1 MSTYAHDVARRGSRG
16 IALLSAAVASSCL
29 AVLLAAPA
37 AQAGPPAPPVTPPLP
52 GVTTSPNTEDYPKVR
67 VADAVRI
74 RFDGVHSVAGGVI
87 GVEPGLTSTDL
98 NNGSVYAPC
107 KGKPTALPTVVDPV
121 YGGEPYKAACENTTE
136 PSYYRSGPF
145 TGGLGKQAPQF
156 PHGIVMGN
164 SDMTRAC
171 VVVCQHHW
179 AERLTRFDVEIYLKK
194 RLPSGALVTDFDYV
208 RPRFSVGA
216 FPHRSGNGMLSAD
229 FGTIRPLKAYERGTA
244 RLQGVIFADGTT
256 RAEGNRVRVSM
267 FENDANG
274 RTSTGQLL
282 QAFAV
287 FTASGGYYS
296 TGTVYAGS
304 YKLRLTD
311 LETGRCVVLKHL
323 PLPSMGIRVD
333 LHLDRP
339 NFGVPR
345 ARTIPCG

>member
-1 MSTYAHDVARRGSRG
+1 MSIYARSVTSRRVFKAA
-16 IALLSAAVASSCL
+16 ALAAAAAVW
-29 AVLLAAPA
+29 AAPA
-37 AQAGPPAPPVTPPLP
+37 AQAFPPAPPQLP
-52 GVTTSPNTEDYPKVR
+52 GLAPSPNTEDYPKVR
-67 VADAVRI
+67 VAEAVRI
-74 RFDGVHSVAGGVI
+74 RFGGVNSVAGGVI

-145 TGGLGKQAPQF
+145 TGGLRKQAPQF
-156 PHGIVMGN
+156 PNGIVMGN
-164 SDMTRAC
+164 SDATRAC

-194 RLPSGALVTDFDYV
+194 RLPSGALITDFDYV

-216 FPHRSGNGMLSAD
+216 FPHRSGAGMVSAD
-229 FGTIRPLKAYERGTA
+229 FGTVRPLKAYERGAA
-244 RLQGVIFADGTT
+244 RLQGVVFAAGTT

-287 FTASGGYYS
+287 FTATGGYYS

-311 LETGRCVVLKHL
+311 LETGTCVVLKHL

-339 NFGVPR
+339 GFGIPR
-345 ARTIPCG
+345 ARTVPCG

>member
-1 MSTYAHDVARRGSRG
+1 MTPRR
-16 IALLSAAVASSCL
+16 LLAVAAL
-29 AVLLAAPA
+29 MGAVMTVITAPGVHA
-37 AQAGPPAPPVTPPLP
+37 FPPAMPEPSTA
-52 GVTTSPNTEDYPKVR
+52 TNTEDYPKVR
-67 VADAVRI
+67 VAEAVRI
-74 RFDGVHSVAGGVI
+74 RFGGVNSVTGGVI

-107 KGKPTALPTVVDPV
+107 KGKPTALPTIVDPV
-121 YGGEPYKAACENTTE
+121 YGGEPYKAACENTTD

-145 TGGLGKQAPQF
+145 TGGLRKQAPQF

-164 SDMTRAC
+164 SDATRAC

-194 RLPSGALVTDFDYV
+194 RLPSGSLVTDFDYV

-216 FPHRSGNGMLSAD
+216 FPHRSGAGMVSAD

-244 RLQGVIFADGTT
+244 RLQGVIYAAGTT

-339 NFGVPR
+339 GFGVPR

>member
-1 MSTYAHDVARRGSRG
+1 
-16 IALLSAAVASSCL
+16 LLSICALTAG
-29 AVLLAAPA
+29 LLAPT
-37 AQAGPPAPPVTPPLP
+37 AQAVEPLLPPVPGAPPNLSA
-52 GVTTSPNTEDYPKVR
+52 TTNTEDYPKVR
-67 VADAVRI
+67 VAEAVRI
-74 RFDGVHSVAGGVI
+74 RFGGVHSVAGGVI
-87 GVEPGLTSTDL
+87 GVEPGLASPSL
-98 NNGSVYAPC
+98 NNGSLYAPC
-107 KGKPTALPTVVDPV
+107 KGRPTALPTVVDPV
-121 YGGEPYKAACENTTE
+121 NGGEPYKGACENTTE

-145 TGGLGKQAPQF
+145 TDGLRKQAPQF
-156 PHGIVMGN
+156 PNGIVMGN
-164 SDMTRAC
+164 SDITRAC
-171 VVVCQHHW
+171 VLVCQHHW

-194 RLPSGALVTDFDYV
+194 RLPTGGLVTDFDYV

-216 FPHRSGNGMLSAD
+216 FPHRSGAGLVSTD

-244 RLQGVIFADGTT
+244 RLQGVVFAKGTT

-274 RTSTGQLL
+274 RTSTGQFL

-287 FTASGGYYS
+287 FTANGGYYS

-339 NFGVPR
+339 GFGVPR
-345 ARTIPCG
+345 ARSCG